1 MKRTAIVTGANSG
14 FGKLITMRLAKRG
27 YTVIAGVRQEANA
40 KKLAE
45 EIEQASLS
53 GMIHIEALD
62 VTDTQ
67 SIQSF
72 QKKLHAYAPAPITLL
87 VNNAGTAYA
96 GFAEEVPVDTYRQ
109 QFEVN
114 VFGVMEMTQTV
125 LPFMIS
131 GAKIFNMSSI
141 SGLMGMPALSPYV
154 SSKFALEGYTESLRI
169 ELASFGIQAALIEPG
184 SFQTNIWNTSMK
196 EQMVQPAEESK
207 YTSLYQ
213 KMMAH
218 IESQTS
224 SYGDPG
230 EVAELVVRLAEKKR
244 LKRLRYL
251 VGKGVRLSFT
261 AKQLLPWSL
270 WEHIILRTLSSKK

>member
-1 MKRTAIVTGANSG
+1 MMKRTAIVTGANSG
-14 FGKLITMRLAKRG
+14 FGKLITIGLAKQG
-27 YTVIAGVRQEANA
+27 YKVIAGVRHEANA

-53 GMIHIEALD
+53 ASIHIEALD

-67 SIQSF
+67 SIQAF
-72 QKKLHAYAPAPITLL
+72 QKKLHAYAPITLL

-96 GFAEEVPVDTYRQ
+96 GFAEEVPVNTYRQ
-109 QFEVN
+109 QFDVN
-114 VFGVMEMTQTV
+114 VFGVMEVTQAV
-125 LPFMIS
+125 LPLMTN

-184 SFQTNIWNTSMK
+184 SFQTNIWNTSMN
-196 EQMVQPAEESK
+196 EHMLQPEEGSK
-207 YTSLYQ
+207 YIHIYQ

-218 IESQTS
+218 INAQKSN
-224 SYGDPG
+224 YGDPR
-230 EVAELVVRLAEKKR
+230 EVADLVIRLAEKKR
-244 LKRLRYL
+244 LKKLRYPI
-251 VGKGVRLSFT
+251 GKGVRFSFT
-261 AKQLLPWSL
+261 AKQLLPWNM
-270 WEHIILRTLSSKK
+270 WEKIILRTLSSKK

>member
-14 FGKLITMRLAKRG
+14 FGKLITIGLAKQG

-40 KKLAE
+40 KKLDE

-53 GMIHIEALD
+53 EAIHIEALD
-62 VTDTQ
+62 MTDTK
-67 SIQSF
+67 SIQAF
-72 QKKLHAYAPAPITLL
+72 QKKLHTYAPITLL

-96 GFAEEVPVDTYRQ
+96 GFAEEVPVDTFRQ
-109 QFEVN
+109 QFNVN
-114 VFGVMEMTQTV
+114 VFGVMEVTQAV
-125 LPFMIS
+125 LPFMTK

-184 SFQTNIWNTSMK
+184 SFQTNIWNTSMN
-196 EQMVQPAEESK
+196 EHMLQPEEGSK
-207 YTSLYQ
+207 YIHLYQ

-218 IESQTS
+218 INAQKSN
-224 SYGDPG
+224 YGDPHD
-230 EVAELVVRLAEKKR
+230 VADLVIRLAEKKR
-244 LKRLRYL
+244 LKKLRYPI
-251 VGKGVRLSFT
+251 GKGVRLSFT
-261 AKQLLPWSL
+261 AKQLLPWSI
-270 WEHIILRTLSSKK
+270 WEKIILRTLSSKK

>member
-14 FGKLITMRLAKRG
+14 FGKLITIGLAKQG

-45 EIEQASLS
+45 EIEQASLLEA
-53 GMIHIEALD
+53 IHIEALD

-67 SIQSF
+67 SVQAF
-72 QKKLHAYAPAPITLL
+72 QKKLHTYAPITLL

-96 GFAEEVPVDTYRQ
+96 GFAEEVPVDTFRQ
-109 QFEVN
+109 QFNVN
-114 VFGVMEMTQTV
+114 VFGVMEVTQAV
-125 LPFMIS
+125 LPFMTN

-184 SFQTNIWNTSMK
+184 SFQTNIWNTSMN
-196 EQMVQPAEESK
+196 EHMLQPEEGSK
-207 YTSLYQ
+207 YIHLYQ

-218 IESQTS
+218 INAQKSN
-224 SYGDPG
+224 YGDPHD
-230 EVAELVVRLAEKKR
+230 VADLVIRLAEKKR
-244 LKRLRYL
+244 LKKLRYPI
-251 VGKGVRLSFT
+251 GKGVRLSFT
-261 AKQLLPWSL
+261 AKQLLPWSI
-270 WEHIILRTLSSKK
+270 WEKIILRTLSSKK

>member
-14 FGKLITMRLAKRG
+14 FGKLITIGLAKQG
-27 YTVIAGVRQEANA
+27 YKVIAGVRQEANA

-53 GMIHIEALD
+53 AAIHLEALD

-67 SIQSF
+67 SIQAF
-72 QKKLHAYAPAPITLL
+72 QKKLHAYAPITLL

-96 GFAEEVPVDTYRQ
+96 GFAEEVPVNTYRQ
-109 QFEVN
+109 QFDVN
-114 VFGVMEMTQTV
+114 VFGVMEMTQAV
-125 LPFMIS
+125 LPLMTN

-169 ELASFGIQAALIEPG
+169 ELASFGIQVALIEPG
-184 SFQTNIWNTSMK
+184 SFQTNIWNTSMN
-196 EQMVQPAEESK
+196 EHMLQPEEGSK
-207 YTSLYQ
+207 YIHIYQ

-218 IESQTS
+218 INAQKSN
-224 SYGDPG
+224 YGDPR
-230 EVAELVVRLAEKKR
+230 EVADLVIRLAEKKR
-244 LKRLRYL
+244 LKKLRYPI
-251 VGKGVRLSFT
+251 GKGVRFSFT
-261 AKQLLPWSL
+261 AKQLLPWSM
-270 WEHIILRTLSSKK
+270 WEKIILRTLSSKK

>member
-14 FGKLITMRLAKRG
+14 FGKLITIGLAKQG

-45 EIEQASLS
+45 EIEQASLLEA
-53 GMIHIEALD
+53 IHIEALD

-67 SIQSF
+67 SVQAF
-72 QKKLHAYAPAPITLL
+72 QKKLHTYAPITLL

-96 GFAEEVPVDTYRQ
+96 GFAEEVPVDTFRQ
-109 QFEVN
+109 QFNVN
-114 VFGVMEMTQTV
+114 VFGVMEVTQAV
-125 LPFMIS
+125 LPFMTK

-154 SSKFALEGYTESLRI
+154 SSKFALEGYTESFRI

-184 SFQTNIWNTSMK
+184 SFQTNIWNTSMN
-196 EQMVQPAEESK
+196 EHMLQPEEGSK
-207 YTSLYQ
+207 YIHLYQ

-218 IESQTS
+218 INAQKSN
-224 SYGDPG
+224 YGDPHD
-230 EVAELVVRLAEKKR
+230 VADLVIRLAEKKR
-244 LKRLRYL
+244 LKKLRYPI
-251 VGKGVRLSFT
+251 GKGVRLSFT
-261 AKQLLPWSL
+261 AKQLLPWSI
-270 WEHIILRTLSSKK
+270 WEKIILRTLSSKK

>member
-14 FGKLITMRLAKRG
+14 FGKLITIGLAKQG
-27 YTVIAGVRQEANA
+27 YKVIAGVRQEANA

-53 GMIHIEALD
+53 AAIHIEALD

-72 QKKLHAYAPAPITLL
+72 QKKLHAYAPITLL

-109 QFEVN
+109 QFDVN
-114 VFGVMEMTQTV
+114 VFGVMEVTQAV
-125 LPFMIS
+125 LPLMTN

-184 SFQTNIWNTSMK
+184 SFQTNIWNTSMN
-196 EQMVQPAEESK
+196 EHMLQPEEGSK
-207 YTSLYQ
+207 YIHIYQ

-218 IESQTS
+218 INAQKSN
-224 SYGDPG
+224 YGDPR
-230 EVAELVVRLAEKKR
+230 EVADLVIRLAEKKR
-244 LKRLRYL
+244 LKKLRYPI
-251 VGKGVRLSFT
+251 GKGVRFSIT
-261 AKQLLPWSL
+261 AKQLLPWNM
-270 WEHIILRTLSSKK
+270 WEKIILRTLSSKK

>member
-14 FGKLITMRLAKRG
+14 FGKLITIGLARQG
-27 YTVIAGVRQEANA
+27 YTVIAGVRQKANVN
-40 KKLAE
+40 KLAE
-45 EIEQASLS
+45 EIKQASLS
-53 GMIHIEALD
+53 ETIHIEALD

-67 SIQSF
+67 SIQAF
-72 QKKLHAYAPAPITLL
+72 QKKLEAYAPITLL

-109 QFEVN
+109 QFDVN
-114 VFGVMEMTQTV
+114 VFGVLEMTQAV
-125 LPFMIS
+125 LPFMTN

-184 SFQTNIWNTSMK
+184 SFQTNIWNTSMN
-196 EQMVQPAEESK
+196 EHMMQPGEGSK
-207 YTSLYQ
+207 YIHIYQ
-213 KMMAH
+213 KMMTYINA
-218 IESQTS
+218 QKAN
-224 SYGDPG
+224 YGDPRD
-230 EVAELVVRLAEKKR
+230 VAALVVRLAEKKR
-244 LKRLRYL
+244 LKKLRYPI
-251 VGKGVRLSFT
+251 GKGVRLSFT

-270 WEHIILRTLSSKK
+270 WEKIILRTLSSKK

>member
-1 MKRTAIVTGANSG
+1 MKKIAIVTGANSG

-27 YTVIAGVRQEANA
+27 YTVIAGVRQETNA

-67 SIQSF
+67 SIQAF
-72 QKKLHAYAPAPITLL
+72 QKKLHTYAPISLL
-87 VNNAGTAYA
+87 VNNAGTAFA

-109 QFEVN
+109 QFAVN
-114 VFGVMEMTQTV
+114 VFGVMEMTQAV
-125 LPFMIS
+125 LPFMTS

-184 SFQTNIWNTSMK
+184 SFQTNIWNTSMN
-196 EQMVQPAEESK
+196 EQMIQPAEGSK
-207 YTSLYQ
+207 YTKLYQ

-218 IESQTS
+218 IDAQKSN
-224 SYGDPG
+224 YGDPR

-261 AKQLLPWSL
+261 AKQLLPWNM